1 MESGQTL
8 PIVPEG
14 IGEEVLTDTLDHE
27 KTLCDLSKNGDHE
40 DPCKENTNEDHE
52 GENQQVTLNGLDI
65 PNGLREED
73 ESNKKRSKLKIDID
87 DSKADKGF
95 QDLRN
100 IRKFS
105 KAAQMMGTRKGN
117 IYFLMRIFSS
127 GTR

>member
-1 MESGQTL
+1 MESEQTL

-14 IGEEVLTDTLDHE
+14 IGEEVLTGTLDHE

-40 DPCKENTNEDHE
+40 DSCKENTNEDHE
-52 GENQQVTLNGLDI
+52 GETLKGLDI
-65 PNGLREED
+65 PNVLHEED

-87 DSKADKGF
+87 DSKANAGF